1 MTTKTFN
8 VTGMKCM
15 GCVSNVEKALN
26 ALDGVASAKADLTA
40 KTATVDYEE
49 TKVGFAQM
57 QETVEKLGFEVTE

>member
-40 KTATVDYEE
+40 KTATVDYDE
-49 TKVGFAQM
+49 TKGFAQM
-57 QETVEKLGFEVTE
+57 QEAVEKLGFEVTE

>member
-1 MTTKTFN
+1 
-8 VTGMKCM
+8 M

-40 KTATVDYEE
+40 KTATVDYDE